1 MITFLLHD
9 LQLATPKEVTLQPE
23 SMPNNK
29 CSIGRSSK
37 ADLIL
42 ESQEISRVHAK
53 VSYHKGLY
61 YFLDP
66 GSTGGSVINNEV
78 VPFNMNQL
86 LRIGDEVK
94 LGRFRLTVV
103 QMD

>member
-9 LQLATPKEVTLQPE
+9 LQLSTPKEVMLQPE

-37 ADLIL
+37 ANLIL
-42 ESQEISRVHAK
+42 ESQEISRIHAK

-66 GSTGGSVINNEV
+66 GSTGGSSINNEV
-78 VPFNMNQL
+78 IPFNFEQL
-86 LRIGDEVK
+86 LRIGDEIR
-94 LGRFRLTVV
+94 LGRFRLTVI

>member
-9 LQLATPKEVTLQPE
+9 LQLATPKEVMLQPE
-23 SMPNNK
+23 SMPNGK

-37 ADLIL
+37 VNLIL

-78 VPFNMNQL
+78 VPFNMEQL
-86 LRIGDEVK
+86 LRIGDEIK

-103 QMD
+103 HMD